1 MLLLEIFLESILQ
14 SLSPKRVE
22 KKSFYVFIDFRVPEN
37 LKYHRDPC
45 HHIFKVGKSY
55 IKLNY
60 LVNVISDGKTKI
72 NN

>member
-1 MLLLEIFLESILQ
+1 MLLFKIFLESILQ

-22 KKSFYVFIDFRVPEN
+22 KKSFYVFTDFGMPEN

-45 HHIFKVGKSY
+45 HHIFKVRKNY

-60 LVNVISDGKTKI
+60 LVNVISGGKVKI
-72 NN
+72 NI